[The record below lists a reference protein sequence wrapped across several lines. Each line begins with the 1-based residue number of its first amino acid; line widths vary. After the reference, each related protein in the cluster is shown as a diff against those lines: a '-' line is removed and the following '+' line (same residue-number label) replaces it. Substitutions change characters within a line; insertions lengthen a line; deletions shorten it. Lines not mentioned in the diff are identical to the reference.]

1 MDTCFFVEAV
11 KPMKALTALITK
23 GAGCSVKGSDS
34 WEWRFCEA
42 KYYSEPFTLQM
53 IPAIREVKVKKPF
66 KAGRLCA

>member
-1 MDTCFFVEAV
+1 MQCQGQRQLGVV
-11 KPMKALTALITK
+11 
-23 GAGCSVKGSDS
+23 
-34 WEWRFCEA
+34 FCEA